1 MSNNN
6 NETQKKINE
15 LIEFSLK
22 NSRKT
27 LYVERRPDGHF
38 ETIRQ
43 KVIQIVSSKGT
54 QRK

>member
-1 MSNNN
+1 MSNDN
-6 NETQKKINE
+6 NETKKKIKE

-54 QRK
+54 KRK